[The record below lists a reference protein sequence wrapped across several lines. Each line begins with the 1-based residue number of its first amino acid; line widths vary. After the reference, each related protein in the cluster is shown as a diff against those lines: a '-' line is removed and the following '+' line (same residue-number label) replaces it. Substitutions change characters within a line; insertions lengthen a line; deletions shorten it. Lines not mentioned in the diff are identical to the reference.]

1 MAGDDKD
8 SLHDGAIG
16 WLILGGVFFAV
27 FMLFWYYNKY
37 EVKSLYRWVKY
48 GEMWVTAQ
56 FVDDDY
62 TVMWRGTPIN
72 FMEWYKAMPSIPK
85 TALDSETLSIIST
98 LAMAPYKIILMALVG
113 IMGLW
118 TLLSGPGTQYRR
130 KMGLD
135 GLINAQSKIFPYI
148 HPFTSFNPSNQP
160 PRPPGAPVPAELPMF
175 AEALGPEEWLAYNQ
189 IPDVDGK
196 IDERATY
203 RALAAQLG
211 PRWQGVNK
219 LKPYKKILLAAFC
232 LKAAR
237 KRADSDKMLGRLAL
251 CWSADGGLKLSRDS
265 GLLKEANKIL
275 ANRDL
280 SGKTLAKVNQHAF
293 ETPALLRALATAR
306 EEGGVLA
313 PSQFLW
319 LRAHNRR
326 LWYPMNNLGRQ
337 SYHMEALGALS
348 HFKAER
354 MTQRPIPKPKV
365 EGAVKSLSEYMS
377 SGRQRPIPP
386 LDYSGSKK
394 RGVKKPKAGVKKP
407 KAA

>member
-1 MAGDDKD
+1 MAGDDKNN
-8 SLHDGAIG
+8 LHDGAIG
-16 WLILGGVFFAV
+16 WILLGGVFFAV
-27 FMLFWYYNKY
+27 FLLFWYYNKY
-37 EVKSLYRWVKY
+37 EVKSAYRWFKY
-48 GEMWVTAQ
+48 AEMWVTAQ

-62 TVMWRGTPIN
+62 TVMWNGTPIN
-72 FMEWYKAMPSIPK
+72 FMEWFKAMPSIPK
-85 TALDSETLSIIST
+85 RALDSETLSIIST
-98 LAMAPYKIILMALVG
+98 LAMAPYKMILMALVG

-135 GLINAQSKIFPYI
+135 GLIKAQSKIFPYI
-148 HPFTSFNPSNQP
+148 HPFTTFNPSNQP

-196 IDERATY
+196 IDEQAAY
-203 RALAAQLG
+203 RSLAKQLG
-211 PRWQGVNK
+211 PRWRGVQK
-219 LKPYKKILLAAFC
+219 LAPYKKIILASFC

-237 KRADSDKMLGRLAL
+237 KRAESDKMLGRLSV
-251 CWSADGGLKLSRDS
+251 CWSSDGGLKLSRDS

-275 ANRDL
+275 ANRNI

-319 LRAHNRR
+319 LRAHNRA

-337 SYHMEALGALS
+337 SYHMEAIGALA

-365 EGAVKSLSEYMS
+365 ENAAKSISEYMS

-394 RGVKKPKAGVKKP
+394 RGIKKPSAGVKKP
-407 KAA
+407 KKA